1 MSWRDI
7 KFFPS
12 ERVGIIIIIM
22 FHGELILS
30 LLGCCRLS
38 KCNANFGKFLKRKL
52 KIQSFIKSLHL
63 HLSLWKGKFYTDNL

>member
-12 ERVGIIIIIM
+12 ERVGIIIIM

-38 KCNANFGKFLKRKL
+38 KCNANFGKFLKTKVEN
-52 KIQSFIKSLHL
+52 S
-63 HLSLWKGKFYTDNL
+63 KFH

>member
-12 ERVGIIIIIM
+12 ERVGMIIIM

-52 KIQSFIKSLHL
+52 KIQVSLNL
-63 HLSLWKGKFYTDNL
+63 YIFTLSLWKGKFYTDNL

>member
-12 ERVGIIIIIM
+12 ERVGIIIIM

-38 KCNANFGKFLKRKL
+38 ECNANFGKFLKRKL

-63 HLSLWKGKFYTDNL
+63 HPIIMER

>member
-1 MSWRDI
+1 MSWHDI

-12 ERVGIIIIIM
+12 ERVGIIIIM

-52 KIQSFIKSLHL
+52 KIQSFIKS
-63 HLSLWKGKFYTDNL
+63 

>member
-1 MSWRDI
+1 
-7 KFFPS
+7 
-12 ERVGIIIIIM
+12 M

-52 KIQSFIKSLHL
+52 KIQVSLNL
-63 HLSLWKGKFYTDNL
+63 DIFTLSLWKGKFYTDNL

>member
-12 ERVGIIIIIM
+12 ERVGIIIM

-30 LLGCCRLS
+30 LLCCCRLS

-63 HLSLWKGKFYTDNL
+63 HPIIMER

>member
-63 HLSLWKGKFYTDNL
+63 HPIIMER

>member
-12 ERVGIIIIIM
+12 ERVGIIIIM

-38 KCNANFGKFLKRKL
+38 KCNANFCKFLKRKL

-63 HLSLWKGKFYTDNL
+63 HPIIMER

>member
-12 ERVGIIIIIM
+12 ERVGIIIIM

-63 HLSLWKGKFYTDNL
+63 HPIIMER